1 MKTRRMVG
9 AILIALLL
17 TLVFATAAQAI
28 SSSLVNQ
35 IIKDAQNGTLDHKYT
50 AAEIRAALNA
60 IKNDPIYAQYSGL
73 QGVLSDYLASLQ
85 APGENNVNNGNNGN
99 GSLAFTGS
107 EVLVLFG
114 AGAALV
120 AGGVLLRR
128 RLAA

>member
-1 MKTRRMVG
+1 MKKRRMVG
-9 AILIALLL
+9 VILIALLL
-17 TLVFATAAQAI
+17 TLVFASVAQAI
-28 SSSLVNQ
+28 SSSLIDQ

-50 AAEIRAALNA
+50 AAEIQAALNA
-60 IKNDPIYAQYSGL
+60 IKNDPLYAQYSGL

-85 APGENNVNNGNNGN
+85 APGESN

-107 EVLVLFG
+107 EVLVLLG

-120 AGGVLLRR
+120 AGGLFLRR